1 MGLIPWDQW
10 FTSDA
15 ADTVDGKG
23 VGDSELRF
31 DTEHRGSFSICLMRR
46 FFALWQRI
54 RKELRDTLRPWFHAI
69 LMACFT
75 FFAPALDP
83 LFDFLD
89 FLEFAL
95 LVGDPRM
102 APEWKPKKTHDDGV
116 LSRGITPFLLH
127 LGREAIMKCSHKIG
141 TYPPTCAV
149 HNVVLVKFS
158 EEMDE
163 EYNPPGLGHV
173 RCYFCPV
180 GHNFVLIA
188 DGM

>member
-10 FTSDA
+10 FTSDH

-75 FFAPALDP
+75 FFARALNP
-83 LFDFLD
+83 LFRFLTSWT
-89 FLEFAL
+89 FLSSRYSWAIREWRESGSLRRHTMTEFC
-95 LVGDPRM
+95 
-102 APEWKPKKTHDDGV
+102 
-116 LSRGITPFLLH
+116 
-127 LGREAIMKCSHKIG
+127 REA
-141 TYPPTCAV
+141 
-149 HNVVLVKFS
+149 
-158 EEMDE
+158 
-163 EYNPPGLGHV
+163 
-173 RCYFCPV
+173 
-180 GHNFVLIA
+180 
-188 DGM
+188 

>member
-1 MGLIPWDQW
+1 MIRHRTQGFFLDLSYASFLCALATHPEGTPRHAAAMVPCDSHGLLHLFRPRTQP
-10 FTSDA
+10 A
-15 ADTVDGKG
+15 
-23 VGDSELRF
+23 
-31 DTEHRGSFSICLMRR
+31 FS
-46 FFALWQRI
+46 
-54 RKELRDTLRPWFHAI
+54 
-69 LMACFT
+69 
-75 FFAPALDP
+75 

-102 APEWKPKKTHDDGV
+102 AREWKPKKTHDDGV
-116 LSRGITPFLLH
+116 LPRGITPLLLH
-127 LGREAIMKCSHKIG
+127 LAREATMKCSHKID

-188 DGM
+188 DVM